1 MNRPPS
7 PPLSLP
13 ASFTL
18 RSPRIKRASEI
29 AIDPT
34 RLDRFVDTL
43 SLEINSRYSIEI
55 NPDSLTFDLMF
66 DCPLARCCSIV
77 DGQTAP

>member
-1 MNRPPS
+1 MNESSPS
-7 PPLSLP
+7 PPSLP

-66 DCPLARCCSIV
+66 DCLLARCCSIV